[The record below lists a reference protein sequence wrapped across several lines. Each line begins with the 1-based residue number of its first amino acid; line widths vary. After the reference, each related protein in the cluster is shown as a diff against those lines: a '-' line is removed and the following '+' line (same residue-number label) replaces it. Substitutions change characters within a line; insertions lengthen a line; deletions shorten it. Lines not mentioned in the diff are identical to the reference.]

1 MPHPVQQAADGD
13 DLTAS
18 YGYLLPPSQI
28 AQTPLYPRDQARLLV
43 VTPTQ
48 HSHSCFADL
57 PQWLCPG
64 DLLVLNDTKV
74 IPARLYGQKNS
85 GARIETL
92 LLEQLD
98 EHTWLA
104 LVKPGRRLKLGDR
117 IVFAANL
124 EADVVGLDPA
134 SGGRLL
140 RFIWPDQLSFSTL
153 LEQLGEIP
161 FPPYIQ
167 DSSAAPDE
175 YQTVWATHPGSVA
188 APTAGLHF
196 TTDLLERLANQ
207 GIQTATITLTI
218 GLDTFRPVEAE
229 RVQDHQIHREWMAVP
244 ETTVAKILATQA
256 EAGRVIAVGTTV
268 ARAVETAAQR
278 SVLQPWRGKTD
289 LFIYPGYRWRVLDG
303 LITNFHLPRSSLLML
318 VSALIGRQRLL
329 QLYAEAIQQQYR
341 FYSFGDGM
349 LILPE
354 AIRPRLGAEGSTAP

>member
-1 MPHPVQQAADGD
+1 M
-13 DLTAS
+13 
-18 YGYLLPPSQI
+18 
-28 AQTPLYPRDQARLLV
+28 LV

-48 HSHSCFADL
+48 QHHSCFADL
-57 PQWLCPG
+57 PQWLRPG

-74 IPARLYGQKNS
+74 IPARLFGRKSS

-92 LLEQLD
+92 LLEQVD
-98 EHTWLA
+98 EQTWLA
-104 LVKPGRRLKLGDR
+104 LVKPGRRLKPGDE
-117 IVFAANL
+117 IIFAANFK
-124 EADVVGLDPA
+124 ADVVGLDPA

-140 RFIWPDQLSFSTL
+140 HFTWPAQLAFTDL

-167 DSSAAPDE
+167 DRSTDPDE
-175 YQTVWATHPGSVA
+175 YQTVWATQPGSVA

-196 TTDLLERLANQ
+196 TPDLLHRLVLQ

-229 RVQDHQIHREWMAVP
+229 RVQDHQIHREWITVSEA
-244 ETTVAKILATQA
+244 TVAKILTTQHGN
-256 EAGRVIAVGTTV
+256 GRVIAVGTTV
-268 ARAVETAAQR
+268 VRALETAAQAGT
-278 SVLQPWRGKTD
+278 LQPWRGKTD

-329 QLYAEAIQQQYR
+329 QIYAEAIQEEYR

-354 AIRPRLGAEGSTAP
+354 EIQAPARRGGSK